1 MACKYKSCEML
12 AIFIARICCTNNTM
26 NIEILQNTKGNPK
39 IVCDGYMYNKS
50 RTLKSGRISWRCE
63 RKGTKCTGA
72 ITTCSAMADP
82 KVERPHNHDARPAA
96 GQPRNTRLWWG
107 SRTKQSVTKLD
118 VNSNII
124 DCVWPEQLVRSCSK
138 TWLMLTLC
146 NTLPCH
152 TIKHA
157 FVILLVFNSN
167 GAKMS
172 YFTSIILGDDWREHC
187 DSWWLKRQA
196 IGMWAL
202 VRQ

>member
-1 MACKYKSCEML
+1 MTSKMACKYKSCEML

-96 GQPRNTRLWWG
+96 ADALKARNQAKEVARATGENPAAVINAARANAPEAARVLMGPDTALKRMVQRVRSKETPRTPDSLAMSHNKTCIC
-107 SRTKQSVTKLD
+107 
-118 VNSNII
+118 NII
-124 DCVWPEQLVRSCSK
+124 
-138 TWLMLTLC
+138 
-146 NTLPCH
+146 
-152 TIKHA
+152 
-157 FVILLVFNSN
+157 
-167 GAKMS
+167 
-172 YFTSIILGDDWREHC
+172 Y
-187 DSWWLKRQA
+187 
-196 IGMWAL
+196 
-202 VRQ
+202 